1 MNSEHELDFRN
12 LQVDKEDPTVSYND
26 QLHKYWVKNTNQPCI
41 SVTTLI
47 HKFTTFDEHFWSC
60 YKALEALVDSDK
72 FKSVKSNLLDTKKFD
87 EKYLNILDISSDTFT
102 EKRNE
107 ILAQWDAK
115 REASCLRGTAIHKEH
130 ELEHLSGNTKE
141 LQHLGLGGKFVP
153 NTTNVLDIGQQK
165 VYPEML
171 LSYISD
177 DEDDFRLAGQADLII
192 VDGTDVY
199 ILDYKGLPLDT
210 PILTTTG
217 FKELEE
223 LTTKDVI
230 FDKDG
235 NKTNILNISK
245 VHHNPCYKIEF
256 DNGESITCDYE
267 HRWLISFY
275 RGKGKFKDKV
285 MNTKELLEQLN
296 KYKSTKNVYDLP
308 KIRNSRPLNTEERSL
323 PIDPYILGA
332 WLGDGTSM
340 SGSITNV
347 NPDFWA
353 EIEKRG
359 YSIGKDISGKER
371 AEMHTILDI
380 RKKLSEMNLIGNKH
394 LPDEYLLASY
404 SQRLD
409 LLRGLMDTDGYY
421 NPTRK
426 RFVMATTKEWQVEC
440 MVKILASLGVKPSV
454 IYAKKYCNGKAFD
467 GWDICFSMS
476 DNPFLIRNQENI
488 DYPKTDKASFRVI
501 KNIYEVSIVETK
513 CLEVD
518 SPSHT
523 FLVGHS
529 LLPTHNTN
537 ESIDKKS
544 YFDFKTKKSTMMK
557 YPLNNLQDTNF
568 WHYSMQ
574 LSTYAWMIEKKYPGV
589 NIKLLML
596 IHYDHNGNCTTYEC
610 DYLKSDVERMLSYYK
625 KELKHE
631 KFKESRKK
639 IKF

>member
-1 MNSEHELDFRN
+1 MNSENELDFKN

-141 LQHLGLGGKFVP
+141 LQHLGLGGKFIP

-177 DEDDFRLAGQADLII
+177 EEDDFRLAGQADLII
-192 VDGTDVY
+192 VDGSDVY
-199 ILDYKGLPLDT
+199 ILDYK
-210 PILTTTG
+210 
-217 FKELEE
+217 
-223 LTTKDVI
+223 
-230 FDKDG
+230 
-235 NKTNILNISK
+235 
-245 VHHNPCYKIEF
+245 
-256 DNGESITCDYE
+256 
-267 HRWLISFY
+267 
-275 RGKGKFKDKV
+275 
-285 MNTKELLEQLN
+285 
-296 KYKSTKNVYDLP
+296 
-308 KIRNSRPLNTEERSL
+308 
-323 PIDPYILGA
+323 
-332 WLGDGTSM
+332 
-340 SGSITNV
+340 
-347 NPDFWA
+347 
-353 EIEKRG
+353 
-359 YSIGKDISGKER
+359 
-371 AEMHTILDI
+371 
-380 RKKLSEMNLIGNKH
+380 
-394 LPDEYLLASY
+394 
-404 SQRLD
+404 
-409 LLRGLMDTDGYY
+409 
-421 NPTRK
+421 
-426 RFVMATTKEWQVEC
+426 
-440 MVKILASLGVKPSV
+440 
-454 IYAKKYCNGKAFD
+454 
-467 GWDICFSMS
+467 
-476 DNPFLIRNQENI
+476 
-488 DYPKTDKASFRVI
+488 
-501 KNIYEVSIVETK
+501 
-513 CLEVD
+513 
-518 SPSHT
+518 
-523 FLVGHS
+523 
-529 LLPTHNTN
+529 TN

-610 DYLKSDVERMLSYYK
+610 DYLKSDVEKMLSYYK